1 MARGPARP
9 RARRPPLSAMDARN
23 CSLRLCGRE
32 YRDYRPAG
40 WRHASILRKGLER
53 APFLGGA
60 CAPRPL
66 SPSRASA
73 DLVGGGRELK
83 RPLDAPPPCRRRCTA
98 VLCFAHA
105 TGSAHRPRTQMP
117 RGRCRLRSCTGAG
130 LSGSGEGA
138 HALRERD
145 RERGR
150 AWSSECGGSEPRRAL
165 ALIRD

>member
-60 CAPRPL
+60 CVPRPL

-73 DLVGGGRELK
+73 DLVSVGGGRELK

-138 HALRERD
+138 HALRERETE
-145 RERGR
+145 REGGHGR
-150 AWSSECGGSEPRRAL
+150 VSVVAPSPGVL
-165 ALIRD
+165 